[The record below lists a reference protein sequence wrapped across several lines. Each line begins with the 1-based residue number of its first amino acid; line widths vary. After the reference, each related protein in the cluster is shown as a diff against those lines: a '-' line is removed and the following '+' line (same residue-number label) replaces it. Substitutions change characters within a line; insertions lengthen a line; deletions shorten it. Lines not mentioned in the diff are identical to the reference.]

1 LLEGLIGALL
11 LLLILWGVARQRAR
25 ERARARFDA
34 LVAEHLPALRRKRR
48 QLLRADDYGLVD
60 RSRWEREAGYFLDRV
75 VLGSL
80 AGRDASVIREDRPGF
95 RARLEAA
102 LMAQEPEPGAAERFA
117 LVRTGQEFELFCAR
131 ELERSGWRV
140 ALTEATGD
148 QGADLIAER
157 GVDRLVVQCKLL
169 GRPVGN
175 GAVQEVAAARS
186 HRQGNRALVVSN
198 QRFTASCAELA
209 AANGVELIHW
219 SELARL

>member
-1 LLEGLIGALL
+1 MLEGLIGAL

-80 AGRDASVIREDRPGF
+80 AGRDASVISEDRTGF

-102 LMAQEPEPGAAERFA
+102 LMAQEPEPAAAERFA

-131 ELERSGWRV
+131 ELERTGWRV
-140 ALTEATGD
+140 ALTAATGD

-157 GVDRLVVQCKLL
+157 GADRLVVQCKLL

-198 QRFTASCAELA
+198 QRFTASCTELA